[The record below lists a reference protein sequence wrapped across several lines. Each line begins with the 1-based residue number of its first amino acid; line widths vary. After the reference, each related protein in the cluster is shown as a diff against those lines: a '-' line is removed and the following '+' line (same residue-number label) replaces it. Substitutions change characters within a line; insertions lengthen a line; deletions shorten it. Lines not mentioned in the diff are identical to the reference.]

1 MAIRNSLKLL
11 FIFFLP
17 LQSAAQEPDITGL
30 WKGFMYNDTTQQNLR
45 YEIAISEEN
54 GKFYGYSH
62 QYFIVGDK
70 EFHGVKKLKIKRDGN
85 EITTEEVDLIV
96 HNYPTPP
103 AKGVHQLNT
112 LTLEIKGDIMI
123 LSGGYKTNRTRDF
136 RPLTGYV
143 HVERTN
149 DFKQSALVPHLQELN
164 LAKNLTFLKEENAK
178 EEDFVLKPV
187 ASDEDV
193 QSIVIAAQKKQPL
206 STSIKPSA
214 TPEVKIP
221 EVAAVKDPEAKKE
234 TVQPEVIQPPVVIKE
249 TPKTVEPAVV
259 KQAAPKEIKPQP
271 GTVKE
276 TPKTVEPAVVKQAAP
291 KEIKPQPVTVKETP
305 KTVEP
310 AVVKQATAK
319 EIKPQPVTVKETPK
333 TVEPAVVK
341 QVPPAT
347 KPAVTAAPVKKP
359 DPVSTKP
366 AEQPVVKTV
375 VPPPAPLPKPA
386 APKPQPVVV
395 DPTAA
400 ADLANR
406 KVETIKALY
415 FKSDSLTLTLYDN
428 GEVDGDT
435 VSVVMNGGVIMPK
448 VGLSTNAV
456 KKTIYTNEIAGDSI
470 QLVMYAESLGSLPPN
485 TGLLIVNDGNDRYE
499 IRFSGDMQKSSAI
512 VFRRRK

>member
-1 MAIRNSLKLL
+1 MAIRNGLKLL

-17 LQSAAQEPDITGL
+17 LQLAAQERDITGL
-30 WKGFMYNDTTQQNLR
+30 WKGFMYNDTTQQNMR
-45 YEIAISEEN
+45 YEIAISQEK
-54 GKFYGYSH
+54 GKLYGYSH

-70 EFHGVKKLKIKRDGN
+70 EYHGVKKLKIKRDGN
-85 EITTEEVDLIV
+85 EVTTEEVDLIV

-103 AKGVHQLNT
+103 AKGVHQFNT
-112 LTLEIKGDIMI
+112 LKFEIKGDVLI
-123 LSGGYKTNRTRDF
+123 LSGPYKTNRTRDY

-149 DFKQSALVPHLQELN
+149 DFKQSALVPHLQELD
-164 LAKNLTFLKEENAK
+164 LAKKLTFLSEENNK
-178 EEDFVLKPV
+178 ESDFVLKPV
-187 ASDEDV
+187 ASDEEV
-193 QSIVIAAQKKQPL
+193 TAIIVAAQKQQA
-206 STSIKPSA
+206 STQIKSSN
-214 TPEVKIP
+214 TPDVKIP
-221 EVAAVKDPEAKKE
+221 EPGAIKEPETKKE
-234 TVQPEVIQPPVVIKE
+234 PVPAEVK
-249 TPKTVEPAVV
+249 PAIV
-259 KQAAPKEIKPQP
+259 KQEAPKETKPQP
-271 GTVKE
+271 VVVKE
-276 TPKTVEPAVVKQAAP
+276 TPKAAEPAIVKQAP
-291 KEIKPQPVTVKETP
+291 PKPQPAATVVTTP
-305 KTVEP
+305 
-310 AVVKQATAK
+310 
-319 EIKPQPVTVKETPK
+319 
-333 TVEPAVVK
+333 
-341 QVPPAT
+341 
-347 KPAVTAAPVKKP
+347 PVKKP
-359 DPVSTKP
+359 DAVITKP

-375 VPPPAPLPKPA
+375 TPAAPVAKPA
-386 APKPQPVVV
+386 APKTQPVVV

-485 TGLLIVNDGNDRYE
+485 TGLLIVNDGTDRYE